1 MRFEQK
7 FKDYRIASRH
17 FDLNFD
23 GKIEFQEFSSFGNWI
38 NNKDIK
44 SSTNNIIEVVS
55 PYYDKKIAS
64 IPDSTSKDLQNAVDS
79 AEDSFPLWSKTN
91 IRDRAQIMLRF
102 KSIIENDI
110 DNLATIIALDNGKTI
125 EDAIGSI
132 KRGVEVIDFAISMP
146 NILKGESSEVSPGI
160 NCVMT
165 HEPLGVVAGITPFNF
180 PVMVPLWMIPLA
192 ITAGNCFILKPSEQ
206 TPLAAIK
213 LAEYLEQA
221 GLPKGVFN
229 VVHGSKDIV
238 EAICDNSKIKA
249 VAFVG
254 SSKVAEI
261 VYSRSAQKKKRAIC
275 LGGAKNHM
283 IVVPDADVNSTAKGL
298 LASSMGSAGQRC
310 MAASVAVGVDNIDHI
325 IDQLIKEANQFKLG
339 IDMGTIISKASLD
352 RITNY
357 INEAEK
363 MGAKI
368 LLDGRNTQSPSKYE
382 SGYWI
387 GPTILD
393 YVNPDWACA
402 TDEIF
407 GPVLSIIRVPTIEK
421 AMEIENNSQYGNAAA
436 VFTTSGEIA
445 KIVSDSASSGMI
457 GINIGVPV
465 PRDPFSFG
473 GWNESKYGHGDI
485 TGVSGVNFWTNLKK
499 TTSRWPESS
508 QEWKKYF

>member
-1 MRFEQK
+1 MSV
-7 FKDYRIASRH
+7 I
-17 FDLNFD
+17 
-23 GKIEFQEFSSFGNWI
+23 KINDFGDFGNWI
-38 NNKDIK
+38 NNHDKKTSSVKSIK
-44 SSTNNIIEVVS
+44 VLS
-55 PYYDKKIAS
+55 PYFDKQIAT
-64 IPDSTSKDLQNAVDS
+64 IPDSNSHHLDEAVNTASDAFLS
-79 AEDSFPLWSKTN
+79 WSKTN
-91 IRDRAQIMLRF
+91 IRDRAQIMSRF
-102 KSIIENDI
+102 KSIIEADI
-110 DNLATIIALDNGKTI
+110 DSLANIIALDNGKTI
-125 EDAIGSI
+125 DDALGSI
-132 KRGVEVIDFAISMP
+132 RRGVEVIDFAISMP
-146 NILKGESSEVSPGI
+146 NVLKGESSEVSPGI

-192 ITAGNCFILKPSEQ
+192 ITAGNTFILKPSEQ

-221 GLPKGVFN
+221 GLPEGVFN

-261 VYSRSAQKKKRAIC
+261 VYSRSSQNKKRAIC

-283 IVVPDADVNSTAKGL
+283 IVVPDADVDSTAKGL

-310 MAASVAVGVDNIDHI
+310 MAASVAVGVEDIDHI
-325 IDQLIKEANQFKLG
+325 IDQLIDEAKRYELG
-339 IDMGTIISKASLD
+339 KDMGTIISKTSLD

-368 LLDGRNTQSPSKYE
+368 LLDGRKASRPSDYS

-393 YVNPDWACA
+393 HVDPKWKCA
-402 TDEIF
+402 TEEIF
-407 GPVLSIIRVPTIEK
+407 GPVLTIIRVDTIEK
-421 AMEIENNSQYGNAAA
+421 AMEVENNSQYGNAAA

-445 KIVSDSASSGMI
+445 KIVSDNASSGMI

-485 TGVSGVNFWTNLKK
+485 TGVSGISFWTNLKK